1 MPTPEYSQKP
11 LYQKLGLKTGDTLKL
26 INAPN
31 NYPEILSE
39 TPENIQYIPET
50 DTLTQVNIIHFFPQ
64 SIEDYEI
71 QINNLKNQILPNG
84 TIWVSWDKTK
94 SKLPHQ
100 LNENIIRDTALALGL
115 VDVKVCSVSDTWSGL
130 KLVWRKENRK
140 V

>member
-11 LYQKLGLKTGDTLKL
+11 IYQKLGLKTGDTLKL

-39 TPENIQYIPET
+39 TPENIQYIPEA